1 MLAEE
6 KNILVLGAGAL
17 QVPLINRIKEKGF
30 NPIVVSLHDDEP
42 GMQIVKDTIVADF
55 EDEDLML
62 KYAKQYN
69 VVGVVTD
76 QTDLPVRTVA
86 YVSEKMG
93 LPGIGYETACLFTD
107 KFRMREKCRELG
119 IDTLQYKLVG
129 SFEEAKEF
137 FTNLDKPVIL
147 KPINNQGSKGV
158 CKVSSLRELESQY
171 QEATK
176 YSRGEKILLEEF
188 VSGEEELV
196 IEGVALDG
204 WIENLVCGDTYYFNL
219 PDVFS
224 ARQRIF
230 PSVKDSKI
238 VEQALELNKKI
249 IKGFGLSRGLT
260 HGEYIIS
267 NGKVYLIEIAARG
280 GGVYI
285 SSDIIPLM
293 TGFDT
298 TSFIIDIATQQTVS
312 KPAFGDRGKV
322 VCYTAFFLPEGLVK
336 SVRGVEDVVSASFVH
351 HNNLSALKE
360 GMRTKKNTDKTSR
373 FFMVLDA
380 DSKDEMDVRINDI
393 KHKLQVVVETSENK
407 EEGIIWS

>member
-1 MLAEE
+1 MSE

-17 QVPLINRIKEKGF
+17 QVPLINRVKEKGF
-30 NPIVVSLHDDEP
+30 NPVVVSLHSDEP
-42 GMQIVKDTIVADF
+42 GMKMANDTIVADF
-55 EDEDLML
+55 VDEELML

-107 KFRMREKCRELG
+107 KYRMREKCKELG
-119 IDTLQYKLVG
+119 IDTLHYKLVG
-129 SFEEAKEF
+129 SLEEAKEF
-137 FTNLDKPVIL
+137 FTSLNKPVIL

-158 CKVSSLRELESQY
+158 CKVSSVEELESQY

-176 YSRGEKILLEEF
+176 YSRGEKILIEEF

-230 PSVKDSKI
+230 PSIKDSKI

-298 TSFIIDIATQQTVS
+298 TSFIIDIATQRTVS
-312 KPAFGDRGKV
+312 CPKFADREKV
-322 VCYTAFFLPEGLVK
+322 VCYTAFFLPEGLVSK
-336 SVRGVEDVVSASFVH
+336 VKGVEEVVSAPYVH
-351 HNNLSALKE
+351 HNNLSVLKE

-380 DSKDEMDVRINDI
+380 DSMNEMESRINDI
-393 KHKLQVVVETSENK
+393 KNKMQVTVVTNQNK

>member
-1 MLAEE
+1 MLTQ
-6 KNILVLGAGAL
+6 KNNVLVLGAGAL
-17 QVPLINRIKEKGF
+17 QVPLINRVKEKGY
-30 NPIVVSLHDDEP
+30 NPVVVSLHDDEP
-42 GMQIVKDTIVADF
+42 GMKLVKDTIIADF
-55 EDEDLML
+55 CDEELML
-62 KYAKQYN
+62 QYGRQYD

-119 IDTLQYKLVG
+119 IDTLRYKLVG
-129 SFEEAKEF
+129 SLEEAKEF
-137 FTNLDKPVIL
+137 FTSLNNPVIL

-158 CKVSSLRELESQY
+158 CKVSSLNELETQY
-171 QEATK
+171 QEATN

-230 PSVKDSKI
+230 PSVKDPKI

-298 TSFIIDIATQQTVS
+298 TSFIINIATQQTVS
-312 KPAFGDRGKV
+312 KPCFCDKGKV
-322 VCYTAFFLPEGLVK
+322 VCYTAFFLPEGLIKKVK
-336 SVRGVEDVVSASFVH
+336 GVDEVVSAPYVH

-380 DSKDEMDVRINDI
+380 DSKDEMDARISDI
-393 KHKLQVVVETSENK
+393 KRKLQVVVATSENE

>member
-1 MLAEE
+1 M
-6 KNILVLGAGAL
+6 
-17 QVPLINRIKEKGF
+17 
-30 NPIVVSLHDDEP
+30 
-42 GMQIVKDTIVADF
+42 
-55 EDEDLML
+55 
-62 KYAKQYN
+62 
-69 VVGVVTD
+69 
-76 QTDLPVRTVA
+76 
-86 YVSEKMG
+86 
-93 LPGIGYETACLFTD
+93 
-107 KFRMREKCRELG
+107 
-119 IDTLQYKLVG
+119 
-129 SFEEAKEF
+129 
-137 FTNLDKPVIL
+137 
-147 KPINNQGSKGV
+147 
-158 CKVSSLRELESQY
+158 
-171 QEATK
+171 
-176 YSRGEKILLEEF
+176 
-188 VSGEEELV
+188 
-196 IEGVALDG
+196 ALDG

-224 ARQRIF
+224 ARQHIF
-230 PSVKDSKI
+230 PSVKDPKI

-298 TSFIIDIATQQTVS
+298 TSFIINIATQQTVS
-312 KPAFGDRGKV
+312 RPCFCDKDKV

-336 SVRGVEDVVSASFVH
+336 TVKGVDEVVSAPYVH

-380 DSKDEMDVRINDI
+380 DSKDEMDARISDI
-393 KHKLQVVVETSENK
+393 KRKLQVVVSTSEN
-407 EEGIIWS
+407 EEKGIIWS

>member
-1 MLAEE
+1 MPE

-17 QVPLINRIKEKGF
+17 QIPLINRVKEKGF
-30 NPIVVSLHDDEP
+30 NPVVVSLHSDEP
-42 GMQIVKDTIVADF
+42 GMKIVKDTIVADF
-55 EDEDLML
+55 VEEELML
-62 KYAKQYN
+62 KYAQQYN

-93 LPGIGYETACLFTD
+93 LPGIDYETACLFTD
-107 KFRMREKCRELG
+107 KYKMREKCRELG
-119 IDTLQYKLVG
+119 IDTLEYKLVE
-129 SFEEAKEF
+129 SLDEARDF
-137 FTNLDKPVIL
+137 FLDISKPIIL
-147 KPINNQGSKGV
+147 KPIINQGSKGV
-158 CKVSSLRELESQY
+158 CKVTTIEELELQY
-171 QEATK
+171 KEAEK

-204 WIENLVCGDTYYFNL
+204 WRENLVCGDTYYFNL
-219 PDVFS
+219 PNAFS

-230 PSVKDSKI
+230 PSKKNPVI
-238 VEQALELNKKI
+238 VEKALKLNKRI
-249 IKGFGLSRGLT
+249 IDGFGLSRGLT

-293 TGFDT
+293 TGFET
-298 TSFIIDIATQQTVS
+298 TSFIIDIATKKTVS
-312 KPAFGDRGKV
+312 RPVFSDKGKV
-322 VCYTAFFLPEGLVK
+322 VCYTAFFLPEGIVK
-336 SVRGVEDVVSASFVH
+336 TVRGVKEVVSAPFSH
-351 HNNLSALKE
+351 NNNLSSLVE
-360 GMRTKKNTDKTSR
+360 GMRTKKITDKTSR
-373 FFMVLDA
+373 FFVVLDA
-380 DSKDEMDVRINDI
+380 NSMEEMDTRISEI
-393 KHKLQVVVETSENK
+393 KEKLQVTVLTNQNK

>member
-1 MLAEE
+1 MSER
-6 KNILVLGAGAL
+6 NILVLGAGAL
-17 QVPLINRIKEKGF
+17 QVPLINRVKEKGY
-30 NPIVVSLHDDEP
+30 NPVVVSLHSDEP
-42 GMQIVKDTIVADF
+42 GMKIANDTIVADF
-55 EDEDLML
+55 VDEELML
-62 KYAKQYN
+62 KYAKQYKIT
-69 VVGVVTD
+69 GVVTD

-93 LPGIGYETACLFTD
+93 LPGIDYETACLFTD
-107 KFRMREKCRELG
+107 KYKMREKCKELG

-129 SFEEAKEF
+129 SLEEAKDF
-137 FTNLDKPVIL
+137 FLSLNKPIIL

-158 CKVSSLRELESQY
+158 CKVTTLGELESQY
-171 QEATK
+171 QEATR

-230 PSVKDSKI
+230 PSVKNPKI
-238 VEQALELNKKI
+238 VNQALELNKKI

-298 TSFIIDIATQQTVS
+298 TTFIIDIATQQTVS
-312 KPAFGDRGKV
+312 RPNFADRGKV

-336 SVRGVEDVVSASFVH
+336 SVQGVEEVVSAPFVH
-351 HNNLSALKE
+351 HNNLSVLKE

-380 DSKDEMDVRINDI
+380 DNMDEMGSRINDI
-393 KHKLQVVVETSENK
+393 KNKMQVTVVTNQNK
-407 EEGIIWS
+407 EEGIIWN

>member
-17 QVPLINRIKEKGF
+17 QVPLINRVKERGF
-30 NPIVVSLHDDEP
+30 NPVVVSLHDDEP
-42 GMQIVKDTIVADF
+42 GMMLVKDTIIADF
-55 EDEDLML
+55 CDEELML
-62 KYAKQYN
+62 LYARQFN

-86 YVSEKMG
+86 YVSEKMN
-93 LPGIGYETACLFTD
+93 LPGIGYETACLFTN
-107 KFRMREKCRELG
+107 KFKMREKCRELG

-129 SFEEAKEF
+129 SFEEAKDF
-137 FTNLDKPVIL
+137 FTNLDRPVIL

-158 CKVSSLRELESQY
+158 CKVSSLTELESQY
-171 QEATK
+171 REATK
-176 YSRGEKILLEEF
+176 YSRGENILLEEF

-204 WIENLVCGDTYYFNL
+204 WVDNLVCGDTYYFNL

-230 PSVKDSKI
+230 PSIKKREV
-238 VEQALELNKKI
+238 VEQALELNKRI

-312 KPAFGDRGKV
+312 SPSYGDKGNV
-322 VCYTAFFLPEGLVK
+322 VCYMAFFLPEGVVK
-336 SVRGVEDVVSASFVH
+336 MVRGVEDVVSLPYVH

-360 GMRTKKNTDKTSR
+360 GMMSPKNTDKTSR

-380 DSKDEMDVRINDI
+380 ANREEMEARICDI
-393 KHKLQVVVETSENK
+393 KRKLQVVVVANEKN
-407 EEGIIWS
+407 EEGIIWA

>member
-1 MLAEE
+1 MLSKEN
-6 KNILVLGAGAL
+6 NILVLGAGAL
-17 QVPLINRIKEKGF
+17 QVPLINRVKEKGF
-30 NPIVVSLHDDEP
+30 NPVVVSLHDDEP
-42 GMQIVKDTIVADF
+42 GMKLVKDTIIADF
-55 EDEDLML
+55 CDEDLML
-62 KYAKQYN
+62 QYARQFN

-76 QTDLPVRTVA
+76 QTDLPVRTMA

-107 KFRMREKCRELG
+107 KFKMREKCRELG
-119 IDTLQYKLVG
+119 IDTLEYKLVD
-129 SFEEAKEF
+129 SLDEAKDF
-137 FTNLDKPVIL
+137 FVRLSKPVIL

-158 CKVSSLRELESQY
+158 CKCSSIDELEHQY
-171 QEATK
+171 LEAIK

-204 WIENLVCGDTYYFNL
+204 WRENLVCGDTYYFNL

-230 PSVKDSKI
+230 PSVKNSKV
-238 VEQALELNKKI
+238 VEQALNLNKRI
-249 IKGFGLSRGLT
+249 IEGFGLSRGLT

-298 TSFIIDIATQQTVS
+298 TSFIIDIATQQKVS

-380 DSKDEMDVRINDI
+380 DSKDEMEIRINDI
-393 KHKLQVVVETSENK
+393 KLKLQVVVETSENK